1 MGKLKIKVAT
11 RVHIKSRE
19 KCEEESS
26 KTTQLGDD
34 DDDDEREFLTQEVE
48 L

>member
-26 KTTQLGDD
+26 KTTQLAD